1 VEFLRSNL
9 VAVTMALSG
18 AGTMELFRSANG
30 EGELLNLINVI
41 AALTTLNGNVT
52 QAGNGNG
59 TTTLNE
65 IRGLDGAT
73 NNLPPDKFT
82 ITG

>member
-1 VEFLRSNL
+1 
-9 VAVTMALSG
+9 MALSG